1 MGEDVFVKGNQ
12 SLIYALLRNLVENS
26 IRYAGEGICI
36 RLECSKSGNM
46 MEFVYSDNGK
56 GVSAEHLSHIFERF
70 YRVDKAR
77 SREAGGSGLGLSI
90 VHDAVKAHGGSI
102 AVGQNKPQGSRFIV
116 TFPRPTSEETG
127 I

>member
-1 MGEDVFVKGNQ
+1 MENAIKYNVPQGSVLLTLSCDEENVYLTVADTGIGIPEEDRFN
-12 SLIYALLRNLVENS
+12 
-26 IRYAGEGICI
+26 
-36 RLECSKSGNM
+36 
-46 MEFVYSDNGK
+46 
-56 GVSAEHLSHIFERF
+56 IFSRF

-90 VHDAVKAHGGSI
+90 VHDAVVAHGGTI
-102 AVGQNKPQGSRFIV
+102 AVGQNKPQGSLFIV